1 MNGAKEN
8 QENYRLLTENSNDL
22 IARLSIDGI
31 CRYVSPACESLLG
44 YTSTELIG
52 TNAFNLIH
60 PLDKRAIAS
69 MIEPEILFQL
79 RKKPR
84 ADGSWS
90 VMVTGRLNGA
100 TISEFKRHMASMVD
114 DGKKKLV
121 IDMSGVVFVDS
132 SGLSALISGLKIARE
147 AGGWLKLASLQD
159 QPLSVIK
166 LMLLDRV
173 FEILPSAE
181 AGV

>member
-1 MNGAKEN
+1 MDLVV
-8 QENYRLLTENSNDL
+8 QE
-22 IARLSIDGI
+22 
-31 CRYVSPACESLLG
+31 
-44 YTSTELIG
+44 
-52 TNAFNLIH
+52 
-60 PLDKRAIAS
+60 
-69 MIEPEILFQL
+69 
-79 RKKPR
+79 KPR

-100 TISEFKRHMASMVD
+100 TAPEFKRHMASMVD

-166 LMLLDRV
+166 LMLLDRI